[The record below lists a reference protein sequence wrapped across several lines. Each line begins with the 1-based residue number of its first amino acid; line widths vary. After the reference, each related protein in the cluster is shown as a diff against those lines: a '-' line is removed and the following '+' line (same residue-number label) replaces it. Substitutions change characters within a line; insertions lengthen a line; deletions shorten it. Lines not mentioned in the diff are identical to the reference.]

1 MSGILLLVI
10 RFVMA
15 FALYAFL
22 FWAVF
27 TLWRDMKR
35 QKDLVETRKIPEL
48 TITEQIDDQTKS
60 HSYNVPELVVGRDQT
75 CDLVF
80 DASTVSAEHAR
91 ISYHQQNWWIED
103 LGSRNGTLLN
113 LDRVSTAAILV
124 SGDELQLGEVLLVI
138 TIDNESDQLSP
149 S

>member
-27 TLWRDMKR
+27 TLWRDLKR
-35 QKDLVETRKIPEL
+35 QKDLIGTRKIPEL
-48 TITEQIDDQTKS
+48 TITEKIEDQTR
-60 HSYNVPELVVGRDQT
+60 SYSFSVPELVVGRDQT
-75 CDLVF
+75 CDLVL
-80 DASTVSAEHAR
+80 DANTVSAEHAR
-91 ISYHQQNWWIED
+91 LSYHQQNWWIED

-138 TIDNESDQLSP
+138 SIDIESDEIP
-149 S
+149 DI